1 MRGADGDR
9 GGGEMKLCDYIQKR
23 SEESAKQAENMQALE
38 SENKLLKEQVEDTET
53 AAKILLGEE
62 M

>member
-1 MRGADGDR
+1 
-9 GGGEMKLCDYIQKR
+9 MKFFDYIQKR

-38 SENKLLKEQVEDTET
+38 SENQLLKERVEDTET

-62 M
+62 Q

>member
-1 MRGADGDR
+1 
-9 GGGEMKLCDYIQKR
+9 MKLCDYIQKH

-53 AAKILLGEE
+53 AAKILFGEE
-62 M
+62 Q